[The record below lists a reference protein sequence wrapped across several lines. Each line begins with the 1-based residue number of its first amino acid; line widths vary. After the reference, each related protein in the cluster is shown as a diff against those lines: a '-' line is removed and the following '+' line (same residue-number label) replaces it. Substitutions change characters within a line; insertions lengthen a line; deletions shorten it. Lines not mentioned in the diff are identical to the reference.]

1 MTTAVHRLLPMPA
14 VSLAILALWAM
25 LAGQPGAGSL
35 LLGTLL
41 GVAIPLAVR
50 SFWTEGAR
58 VGRPLVAVPLLAR
71 VLADIVTSS
80 IVVARQ
86 ILGPQEAI
94 APGFIE
100 VPLDIEDPFVA
111 TVLGSIISLTPGTV
125 TIDIDIERRILL
137 VHALH
142 IDDPA
147 AIASDIKARYETP
160 LKEIFAC

>member
-1 MTTAVHRLLPMPA
+1 MTNLLPMPI

-35 LLGTLL
+35 LLGALL
-41 GVAIPLAVR
+41 AVAIPLSAR

-58 VGRPLVAVPLLAR
+58 VARPLAAVPLLAR

-80 IVVARQ
+80 VVVARQ
-86 ILGPQEAI
+86 ILGPRDAI
-94 APGFIE
+94 APGFID

-125 TIDIDIERRILL
+125 TIDIDMERRLLL

-142 IDDPA
+142 IADPA
-147 AIASDIKARYETP
+147 AIVTDIKARYETP